1 MKEVRY
7 GAAGSMREKGLL
19 ITGGYNRSTWL
30 SSNEYSSSD
39 VWKSGP
45 PIPVPISHNCQIT
58 VGSMLETKVNLL
70 RETRY
75 ANAVNLINEILEDLI

>member
-58 VGSMLETKVNLL
+58 VGSGVYVIG
-70 RETRY
+70 RY
-75 ANAVNLINEILEDLI
+75 TGVGFSSNMDIYRR